1 MLHHY
6 KGSTMPKD
14 HLRALLERLRATMD
28 EGEISP
34 QQQELLAKVEYHIHN
49 TDEPDPEEPTL
60 RESME
65 MLIEDLSV
73 DHPRSAAVARN
84 ILESLAS
91 MGI

>member
-1 MLHHY
+1 MIHRH
-6 KGSTMPKD
+6 KGPTMPKD
-14 HLRALLERLRATMD
+14 HLRALLERLRSTMN

-49 TDEPDPEEPTL
+49 ADEPDPEEPSL

-73 DHPRSAAVARN
+73 DHPRSAAMA
-84 ILESLAS
+84 LSL
-91 MGI
+91 IHI

>member
-1 MLHHY
+1 
-6 KGSTMPKD
+6 MPKD
-14 HLRALLERLRATMD
+14 HLRALLERLRATMN
-28 EGEISP
+28 EGDVSP
-34 QQQELLAKVEYHIHN
+34 QQQELLARVEYHIHN
-49 TDEPDPEEPTL
+49 EGDPDPEEPSL
-60 RESME
+60 QESME